1 MSAFITEFAARR
13 IYVAAVG
20 AGYIQLAAAFVAKL
34 GLRRVIK
41 LTFGALHF
49 SVSIRRRNL

>member
-41 LTFGALHF
+41 LTFGTLHF